1 MTHKIFILLLLFCY
15 QKIYGQTDTYSVS
28 LFYELNQTNPIN
40 FNKLDSLYNTLNEK
54 IETIKIIA
62 YADFLGDK
70 NFNEK
75 LSNKRAE
82 ALVNYFES
90 NLKHRADPASIKTEG
105 RGEQASVDNHSSLGE
120 PWQRR
125 ADIFFSTQTAGTQTV
140 ATVPKKEIN
149 NSGKDLFEHI
159 KELKPGQTLPIEG
172 LLFIP
177 GRHVA
182 LQSSMRVLEQLVE
195 TLKQHSNLK
204 IEIQGHICCLSDE
217 ADGFDYDDLNR
228 KLSENRAKAVY
239 EFLVKH
245 GISASRLSYKG
256 YGHSKP
262 KVFPETSELDEQLNR
277 RVEIKIIDL

>member
-15 QKIYGQTDTYSVS
+15 QKIHGQKTSYSVS
-28 LFYELNQTNPIN
+28 LFYALNQTNPIN
-40 FNKLDSLYNTLNEK
+40 FNKLDSLYNTVDEK

-70 NFNEK
+70 KFNEE
-75 LSNKRAE
+75 LSKKRAE
-82 ALVNYFES
+82 ALVNYFEL

-105 RGEQASVDNHSSLGE
+105 RGEQASVDNHSALGE
-120 PWQRR
+120 PYQRR
-125 ADIFFSTQTAGTQTV
+125 ADVFLSTQTAGMHTV

-149 NSGKDLFEHI
+149 NTGNDLFENI

-182 LQSSMRVLEQLVE
+182 LQSSMPVLEQLVE
-195 TLKQHSNLK
+195 TLKQHSNLI
-204 IEIQGHICCLSDE
+204 IEIQGHICCLTDE
-217 ADGFDYDDLNR
+217 PDGFDYDDLNR

-239 EFLVKH
+239 DFLVKN

-256 YGHSKP
+256 YGHSNP

-277 RVEIKIIDL
+277 RVEIRLVGE